1 MQKIAILGSTGSIGC
16 NSLEVIRHNID
27 KYQVFALTAHSQ
39 VEKLLKQCIEFKPQ
53 YAVIGNE
60 IKAQQLREQ
69 LKNHNIATTVLSN
82 HIDISTIVAM
92 PEIDVVI
99 SAIVGAQGL
108 HSTYTAILNSKK
120 VLLANKESLV
130 AAGKLITQV
139 LQQNSK
145 SQLIPIDS
153 EHSAILQSLPHD
165 YTEKKHLVSS
175 IILTA
180 SGGPFYQF
188 SAQQLQNVTPDM
200 ALRHPNWTMGK
211 KITIDSST
219 LMNKGL
225 EVIEAYWLF
234 GIDKLEV
241 VIHPQS
247 IIHSMVEY
255 IDGSVIA
262 QLGTPDMKT
271 PIAYALAYPNRIVSG
286 SPKINFKQLKS
297 LTFDVPDYDSF
308 PCLKLAFEALKMGR
322 AAPAILNAANEVAV
336 AAFLAGKI
344 KFYAINDLIEKALN
358 KFVGVDYFSI
368 DEVLQIDKECRKFAQ
383 SQIVN

>member
-69 LKNHNIATTVLSN
+69 LKNNNIATTVLSN

-358 KFVGVDYFSI
+358 KFVGVDYSSI